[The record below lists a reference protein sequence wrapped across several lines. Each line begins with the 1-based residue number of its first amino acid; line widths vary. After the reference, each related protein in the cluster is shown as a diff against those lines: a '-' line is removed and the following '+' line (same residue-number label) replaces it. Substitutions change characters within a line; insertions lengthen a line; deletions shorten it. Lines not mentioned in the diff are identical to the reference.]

1 MLLVNPT
8 SNLPAVIPADEDG
21 TLSASP
27 RQRLLGFLNDA
38 VESPALRD
46 GLKLIL
52 VGGALAAARRGF
64 EAIFAEIYRSE
75 AMS

>member
-1 MLLVNPT
+1 MMSLVDPT
-8 SNLPAVIPADEDG
+8 INLPAVVPVDG
-21 TLSASP
+21 IDSRSLPSS
-27 RQRLLGFLNDA
+27 RQRLLSLFNEA

-64 EAIFAEIYRSE
+64 EAIFSEIYRSE
-75 AMS
+75 